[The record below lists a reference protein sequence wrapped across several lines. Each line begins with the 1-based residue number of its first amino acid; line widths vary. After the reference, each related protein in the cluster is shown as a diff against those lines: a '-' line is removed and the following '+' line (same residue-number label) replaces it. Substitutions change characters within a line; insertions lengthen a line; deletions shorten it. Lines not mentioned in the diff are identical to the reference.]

1 MKQGGTYMA
10 KRQAN
15 VYYDGFIELV
25 EYACRASR
33 VLDKILR
40 DFNIDNIKDNIDEM
54 HSIEHSA
61 DMHKHTLMEKLAR
74 EFITPIER
82 EDIMMI
88 VQKIDDVT
96 DAIEDVL
103 LQVYMYNIRT
113 ILQGATEFSEIIV
126 KCCEMTKNV
135 LDDFKNFR
143 KSKTIHEHIVFINDL
158 EEQGDR
164 IFVHSVHSLYQTSNN
179 PVEIIAWTSI
189 FNSLEHCCDVCEE
202 VSESIETIMMKNS

>member
-1 MKQGGTYMA
+1 MA
-10 KRQAN
+10 KRQTN
-15 VYYDGFIELV
+15 VYFDGFLELV

-40 DFNIDNIKDNIDEM
+40 NFDIVNIKDHIDEM
-54 HSIEHSA
+54 HAIEHAA
-61 DMHKHTLMEKLAR
+61 DMDKHTLMEKLAK

-103 LQVYMYNIRT
+103 LQVYMFNIRT
-113 ILQGATEFSEIIV
+113 IRPDATDFSQIIV
-126 KCCEMTKNV
+126 KCCDMTKKV
-135 LDDFKNFR
+135 LDDFRNFR
-143 KSKTIHEHIVFINDL
+143 KSKTIHEHIIYINDL

-164 IFVHSVHSLYQTSNN
+164 VFVNSVHSLYQASSDAI
-179 PVEIIAWTSI
+179 EIIAWTSI
-189 FNSLEHCCDVCEE
+189 FNSLEKCCDVCEE

>member
-1 MKQGGTYMA
+1 MA
-10 KRQAN
+10 KRQTN
-15 VYYDGFIELV
+15 VYFDGFLELV

-40 DFNIDNIKDNIDEM
+40 NFDIANIKDHIDEM
-54 HSIEHSA
+54 HAIEHAA
-61 DMHKHTLMEKLAR
+61 DMDKHTLMEKLAK

-103 LQVYMYNIRT
+103 LQVYMFNIRT
-113 ILQGATEFSEIIV
+113 IRPDATDFSQIIV
-126 KCCEMTKNV
+126 KCCDMTKKV
-135 LDDFKNFR
+135 LDDFRNFR
-143 KSKTIHEHIVFINDL
+143 KSKTIHEHIIYINDL

-164 IFVHSVHSLYQTSNN
+164 VFVNSVHSLYQASSDAI
-179 PVEIIAWTSI
+179 EIIAWTSI
-189 FNSLEHCCDVCEE
+189 FNSLEKCCDVCEE

>member
-1 MKQGGTYMA
+1 MA
-10 KRQAN
+10 KRQVN
-15 VYYDGFIELV
+15 VYYDGFVELI

-40 DFNIDNIKDNIDEM
+40 DFNIVNIKNNIDEM
-54 HSIEHSA
+54 HAIEHAA
-61 DMHKHTLMEKLAR
+61 DMHKHTLMEKLAK

-103 LQVYMYNIRT
+103 LLVYMYNVRT
-113 ILQGATEFSEIIV
+113 IRPEAMEFSQIIV
-126 KCCEMTKNV
+126 KCCDMTKNI
-135 LDDFKNFR
+135 LEDFKNFR
-143 KSKTIHEHIVFINDL
+143 KSKTIHEHIVYINDL

-164 IFVHSVHSLYQTSNN
+164 VFVSSIHSLYQASKD
-179 PVEIIAWTSI
+179 PVEIISWTSI